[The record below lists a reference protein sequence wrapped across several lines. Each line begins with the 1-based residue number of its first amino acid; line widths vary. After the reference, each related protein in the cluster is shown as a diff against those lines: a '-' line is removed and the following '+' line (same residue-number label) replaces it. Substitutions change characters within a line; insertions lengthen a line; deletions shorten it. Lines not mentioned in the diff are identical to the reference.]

1 MHKPGLLPWDSR
13 IRQRIQQ
20 HLHCMKTI
28 QDISAILGQTPKM
41 PTKIIR
47 KKTKET
53 PSLMEAAMKML
64 KIMVGKNCLFKE
76 RLEARPCFSWQRR
89 LDSGEL
95 LDLTIVCSTDHG
107 NAIARCNV
115 YVYVAG

>member
-1 MHKPGLLPWDSR
+1 
-13 IRQRIQQ
+13 
-20 HLHCMKTI
+20 MKII

-53 PSLMEAAMKML
+53 PSLMEAATKML